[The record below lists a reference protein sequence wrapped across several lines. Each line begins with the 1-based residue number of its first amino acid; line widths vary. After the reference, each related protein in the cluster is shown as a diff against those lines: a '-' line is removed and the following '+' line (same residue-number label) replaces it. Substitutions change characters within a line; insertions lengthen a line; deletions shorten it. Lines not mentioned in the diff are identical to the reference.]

1 MRARCRFGG
10 GVVAGRW
17 LRKEI
22 HRVWLLQIRRL
33 WWCVSA
39 KGKLVER
46 IESIPVESSSP
57 IEELEMEWCGC
68 LAVDLAAGA
77 RLHGHGDVED

>member
-1 MRARCRFGG
+1 MG
-10 GVVAGRW
+10 
-17 LRKEI
+17 
-22 HRVWLLQIRRL
+22 
-33 WWCVSA
+33 
-39 KGKLVER
+39 R

-57 IEELEMEWCGC
+57 IEELEMERCGC